1 MAEQMHAGIAL
12 HHFCRHADACRQKWC
27 SNGVE
32 VDPALLHRRQQLPDW
47 VRVGLAKQL
56 FVEQLVAP
64 LAAWAWEGS
73 NTVLDMRRFNF
84 GPEQG
89 SMVTPCLVKHLYM
102 T

>member
-1 MAEQMHAGIAL
+1 MRL
-12 HHFCRHADACRQKWC
+12 
-27 SNGVE
+27 
-32 VDPALLHRRQQLPDW
+32 
-47 VRVGLAKQL
+47 GLAKQP

-73 NTVLDMRRFNF
+73 HTVLDMRRFNF

-89 SMVTPCLVKHLYM
+89 SMVTPRLVKHLCM